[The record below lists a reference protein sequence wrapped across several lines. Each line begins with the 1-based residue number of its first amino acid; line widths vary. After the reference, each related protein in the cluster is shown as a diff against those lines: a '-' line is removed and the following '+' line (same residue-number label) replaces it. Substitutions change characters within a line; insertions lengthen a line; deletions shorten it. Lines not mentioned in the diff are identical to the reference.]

1 MLRAKDREVSI
12 KLGPA
17 HGWSIVTSTK
27 CNLPPLTKSESRKAL
42 NQVESSLSEGCLP
55 MHFTISSCR
64 ENDFA
69 ESLYH
74 WSFISSSIVSASE
87 PSSLLSCCSNS
98 FRRDGWYNTGQNRG
112 RDR

>member
-1 MLRAKDREVSI
+1 MSDQGLVRLGGPRDATAKDREVSI

-17 HGWSIVTSTK
+17 HGWSIVTSTR

-64 ENDFA
+64 EYDFA
-69 ESLYH
+69 ESLHH
-74 WSFISSSIVSASE
+74 WS
-87 PSSLLSCCSNS
+87 SLV
-98 FRRDGWYNTGQNRG
+98 RV
-112 RDR
+112 